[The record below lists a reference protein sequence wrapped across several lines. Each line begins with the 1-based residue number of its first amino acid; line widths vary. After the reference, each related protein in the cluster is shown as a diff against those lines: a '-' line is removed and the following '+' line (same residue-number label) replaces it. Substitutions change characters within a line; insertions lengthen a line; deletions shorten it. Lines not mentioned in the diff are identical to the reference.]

1 MVTNPRNSYVSVL
14 VIMVMLLPSTTIVS
28 ALVVARGSHFT
39 RRHISAKH
47 RPFFLQSTPTVDGT
61 IASSNTGFD
70 SISIDERT
78 TSCLDFAFVLECL
91 RNATVTVL
99 GAEISGKRE
108 AQSADEASMGYAMVD
123 ELFPHL
129 GFIPLRTSMNVWPI
143 MRAIE
148 MNTSPPEREDLAN
161 FAENIESL
169 DEVRTYFETNID
181 KLGLYLELVEQL
193 LLPDPFTIA
202 FKGSFDDE
210 GKLNAE
216 KYPELGRLRQQ
227 AEVLRGR
234 IIQTI
239 QTLLRSQDM
248 KEKLSDK

>member
-1 MVTNPRNSYVSVL
+1 
-14 VIMVMLLPSTTIVS
+14 
-28 ALVVARGSHFT
+28 
-39 RRHISAKH
+39 
-47 RPFFLQSTPTVDGT
+47 
-61 IASSNTGFD
+61 
-70 SISIDERT
+70 
-78 TSCLDFAFVLECL
+78 
-91 RNATVTVL
+91 
-99 GAEISGKRE
+99 
-108 AQSADEASMGYAMVD
+108 
-123 ELFPHL
+123 
-129 GFIPLRTSMNVWPI
+129 
-143 MRAIE
+143 

-169 DEVRTYFETNID
+169 DEVRTYFEANVD
-181 KLGLYLELVEQL
+181 KLGLYLELIEQL
-193 LLPDPFTIA
+193 LLPAPLTVA

-239 QTLLRSQDM
+239 QTLLRSQEM